1 VVGFFLTGCDI
12 GLFAGLDADANVG
25 GLERT

>member
-1 VVGFFLTGCDI
+1 VGFFLTGCDI